1 MIDNYFEMFHELK
14 LKFFVLI
21 FSYIKYSNVAAQLT
35 RRCVNEEA
43 KKNAAKR
50 EETYAKINKWV
61 DGKMVKNVV
70 QQTA

>member
-1 MIDNYFEMFHELK
+1 M
-14 LKFFVLI
+14 I

-61 DGKMVKNVV
+61 DGKMVKSTA
-70 QQTA
+70 QTA